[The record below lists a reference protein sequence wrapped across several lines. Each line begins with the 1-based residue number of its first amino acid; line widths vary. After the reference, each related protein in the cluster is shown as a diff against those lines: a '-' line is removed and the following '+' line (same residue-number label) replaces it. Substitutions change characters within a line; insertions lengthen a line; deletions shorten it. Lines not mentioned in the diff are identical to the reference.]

1 MKGTH
6 SKGIYPPKHPEK
18 YEGDANK
25 IIYRS
30 SWEKKAFLW
39 CDMSPSVLR
48 WSSEEIKIPYVSP
61 VDGKW
66 HRYFP
71 DLWVELKTKNGIETF
86 LFEIKPDAQT
96 KPPKAPKKKTRAHL
110 DAVSRW
116 GVNEAKWNAAIKYC
130 EDRDWTF
137 KLLTEEN
144 VRF

>member
-1 MKGTH
+1 MKGPH
-6 SKGIYPPKHPEK
+6 SKGKYKPKHPEK
-18 YEGDANK
+18 YIGDPEN
-25 IIYRS
+25 IVYRS
-30 SWEKKAFLW
+30 SWEKKSFLW

-48 WSSEEIKIPYVSP
+48 WGSEEIIVPYVSP

-71 DLWVELKTKNGIETF
+71 DLWVELKTKHGLRTII
-86 LFEIKPDAQT
+86 FEIKPEAQT
-96 KPPKAPKKKTRAHL
+96 KPPKPPKRKTRKHL
-110 DAVSRW
+110 DEVSRW

-130 EDRDWTF
+130 EDRGWQF